1 VTWLV
6 SHGSATIAVRPACA
20 HPSAEETMAGN
31 TGKTPGASPKG
42 PSTGGGMKDP
52 APPKPGKGPSTG
64 GGAKR

>member
-1 VTWLV
+1 
-6 SHGSATIAVRPACA
+6 
-20 HPSAEETMAGN
+20 MAGN

-64 GGAKR
+64 GGTKR